1 METKRKIKVFLVD
14 DDNMFIKALKHQL
27 SKEKTNIEIIAFPTG
42 EECVQNLHQRP
53 ALIVLDYN
61 LNSNYPD
68 AMDGI
73 EVLKKIKHKAPDTEV
88 IMLSSQDN
96 IEVAMDTLRNGAYDY
111 ITKSESCFMKI
122 QNIIRHITDEISYS
136 ENVNKESKRDR
147 IIGTVVIIIL
157 VIIIFLRNILS

>member
-1 METKRKIKVFLVD
+1 METKEKIKVFLVD

-27 SKEKTNIEIIAFPTG
+27 SKEKAPIEISAFPTG
-42 EECVQNLHQRP
+42 EECMQHLHQSP

-73 EVLKKIKHKAPDTEV
+73 QVLKKIKCKAPETEV

-96 IEVAMDTLRNGAYDY
+96 IEVAMETLRNGAYDY
-111 ITKSESCFMKI
+111 VTKSEGCFIKI
-122 QNIIRHITDEISYS
+122 QNIIEHITDDISFY
-136 ENVNKESKRDR
+136 EHMNKESKRLRMISIAVILFLLFIILLDR
-147 IIGTVVIIIL
+147 IL
-157 VIIIFLRNILS
+157 F

>member
-1 METKRKIKVFLVD
+1 MDTKEKIMVFLVD

-27 SKEKTNIEIIAFPTG
+27 SKEKTNVEIISFPTG
-42 EECVQNLHQRP
+42 EECVQNLHHSP

-73 EVLKKIKHKAPDTEV
+73 QVLKKIKHKAPDTEV

-111 ITKSESCFMKI
+111 IAKGESCFIKI

-136 ENVNKESKRDR
+136 KNVNKESKRDR

-157 VIIIFLRNILS
+157 IIIIFLRNILS